1 MLTFTNSSL
10 LHSAEYNADTL
21 ELIIKFKN
29 GRRYRY
35 YSVGQ
40 WVYDDL
46 QLWQETGRSVGEY
59 FTASIKKA
67 GYKYSEVK
75 DGE

>member
-10 LHSAEYNADTL
+10 LLSAEYDAATL
-21 ELIIKFKN
+21 ELVIKFKN

-35 YSVGQ
+35 YGVGQ

-46 QLWQETGRSVGEY
+46 RLWQETGRSVGEY
-59 FTASIKKA
+59 FTKA
-67 GYKYSEVK
+67 VKGCYKFNEVK
-75 DGE
+75 DNV